1 MFLSP
6 NFKFMKASL
15 FLILCLVVT
24 NVLSPGDAV
33 AQSAPPNVIV
43 FIADDAGWR
52 DFGCYGNRA
61 IRTPTIDR
69 LAREGMRFDQV
80 FLTSPQCSP
89 TRTSLLAGQYAH
101 TLRTED
107 LHTPLAEGQ
116 TILPT
121 PLKEAGYYTGLI
133 GKSHIGPAAEAQFDL
148 VEPLKQNEP
157 QPDDF
162 KQLLS
167 NAQNQPFF
175 VWYAFSDPHRVYQSG
190 TIDEPHDPA
199 AVVVPPYLIDNQE
212 TRQDLALYYDEIGR
226 LDRNVA
232 RVLQLLEEAGQ
243 ASNTVIFF
251 LSDNG
256 KPFTRAKGTLYD
268 EGVRTPLIVRWPERI
283 KARSTYGG
291 LLSAVHLA
299 PTIMDLAGAKADTA
313 MVGRSILP
321 ILTQQATEADP
332 FVFSERNWHDCDEH
346 LRSVRSDSFKLIK
359 NSYIEWPHGT
369 AADLAGSP
377 SHQALLRGKMQGT
390 LTDAQKLIFQVP
402 RPEIEFYNVKE
413 DPYELNNLAYDVRY
427 RPQIQAHYAA
437 LWQWQQRTDDFP
449 PHRRRRYDNTD
460 RVTGTMY
467 GGVPEAYG
475 NED

>member
-1 MFLSP
+1 
-6 NFKFMKASL
+6 MKTL
-15 FLILCLVVT
+15 LCLIVVVSFFPRGAT
-24 NVLSPGDAV
+24 

-52 DFGCYGNRA
+52 DFGCYGNSA

-107 LHTPLAEGQ
+107 LHTPLAERQ
-116 TILPT
+116 TILPSH
-121 PLKEAGYYTGLI
+121 LKKAGYYTGLI
-133 GKSHIGPAAEAQFDL
+133 GKSHIGSAAEAQFDFL
-148 VEPLKQNEP
+148 EPIKQSEP

-162 KQLLS
+162 KTLLD
-167 NAQNQPFF
+167 NAQGQPFF
-175 VWYAFSDPHRVYQSG
+175 VWYAFSDPHRVYQPN
-190 TIDEPHDPA
+190 TIAEPHDPA
-199 AVVVPPYLIDNQE
+199 NVVVPPYLIDNKE

-232 RVLQLLEEAGQ
+232 RVLQLLEDAGK
-243 ASNTVIFF
+243 SPNTVIFF

-256 KPFTRAKGTLYD
+256 KPFSRAKGTLYD
-268 EGVRTPLIVRWPERI
+268 EGIRTPLIVRWPERI
-283 KARSTYGG
+283 AARSTYGG

-299 PTIMDLAGAKADTA
+299 PTIMDLADVAAEPA
-313 MVGRSILP
+313 MVGRSLLP
-321 ILTQQATEADP
+321 ILTQRAAEADR

-346 LRSVRSDSFKLIK
+346 MRSVRSDSFKLIK
-359 NSYIEWPHGT
+359 NAYIEWPHGT

-377 SHQALLRGKMQGT
+377 SHQALLRGKAQGT
-390 LTDAQKLIFQVP
+390 LTDAQQLIFRVP
-402 RPEIEFYNVKE
+402 RPEIEFYSLRE
-413 DPYELNNLAYDVRY
+413 DPYELNNLAYNVRY

-437 LWQWQQRTDDFP
+437 LWQWQQQTDDFP

-467 GGVPEAYG
+467 HGGVPEAFG
-475 NED
+475 NDE